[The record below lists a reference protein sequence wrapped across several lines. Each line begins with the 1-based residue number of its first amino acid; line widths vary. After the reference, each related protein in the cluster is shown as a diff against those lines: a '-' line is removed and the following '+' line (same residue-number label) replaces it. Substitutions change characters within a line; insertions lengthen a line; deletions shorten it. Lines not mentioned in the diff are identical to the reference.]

1 MAPGPLGTW
10 PGTSLPSPREGLLG
24 PSLPGQLDLL
34 QGLVQRGAEGL
45 LGGEQGGGATREEL
59 SLPLSVPRA
68 SPAGSSPQDRPGSG
82 TQVGSFRGTVAVRTL
97 KHGTPTPTGP
107 WRTKVF
113 LPESAPWALAIGH
126 QVLLQ
131 PALGPQPGSDAVL
144 GPDHCPRGAGRCSPA
159 SKMADGAS
167 QQTQDLKQL
176 VPSDNQWVVEATF
189 KGFLAS
195 SPIVTRDHI
204 LRG

>member
-1 MAPGPLGTW
+1 MAWNFSSLPKGRAAWTFAARAAGPAPGAGTE
-10 PGTSLPSPREGLLG
+10 RCRR
-24 PSLPGQLDLL
+24 
-34 QGLVQRGAEGL
+34 LVGWRAGRRCHSGRG
-45 LGGEQGGGATREEL
+45 L

-176 VPSDNQWVVEATF
+176 VPSDNQRVVEATF

-195 SPIVTRDHI
+195 SPIVTRVHI